1 MAGEVIVFQVLF
13 LFTKIVHFESFVL
26 NPCLTG
32 NVSQTWC
39 YVTVSSCMYL
49 LIQINQQTPIPTFYS
64 NNPMELG
71 SQNFDLKKN
80 HPLKIDS
87 ENMIL
92 SIQVLSKSRLGQV
105 VSI

>member
-1 MAGEVIVFQVLF
+1 
-13 LFTKIVHFESFVL
+13 
-26 NPCLTG
+26 
-32 NVSQTWC
+32 
-39 YVTVSSCMYL
+39 
-49 LIQINQQTPIPTFYS
+49 
-64 NNPMELG
+64 MELG